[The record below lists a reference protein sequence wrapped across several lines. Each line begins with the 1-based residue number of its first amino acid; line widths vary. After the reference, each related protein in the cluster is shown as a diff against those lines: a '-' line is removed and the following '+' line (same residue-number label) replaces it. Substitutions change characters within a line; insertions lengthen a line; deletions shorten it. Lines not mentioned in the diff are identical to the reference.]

1 MSSPRSSGP
10 VGSAHAKDTRPRPA
24 RALEPSRAAAAAP
37 ARTCAVFAGLT
48 ALLLVAVVLAWPP
61 LLSFDRAVVDALHA
75 SAVTEPT
82 FTHVNRVLTDWVWDP
97 WTMRLL
103 SAAVCGW
110 LWLHRE
116 RLLAVWVAVTAAA
129 GTGLQQ
135 AVKALV
141 GRERPQW
148 PDPVDSANYAA
159 FPSGHAM
166 TAVVTC
172 GLLLWL
178 CRRRGVTGRVWVLC
192 VALAGVS
199 VAGVGFTRLYLGVH
213 WPSDVV
219 GGWLLGGCVVALA
232 VASHRRAA
240 LPRGD

>member
-1 MSSPRSSGP
+1 MSSPHSAKP
-10 VGSAHAKDTRPRPA
+10 AGSRRGKDVHHRAPHAA
-24 RALEPSRAAAAAP
+24 GAAAAP
-37 ARTCAVFAGLT
+37 AHSCAVLAGLT
-48 ALLLVAVVLAWPP
+48 ALLLVPVTLAWPP
-61 LLSFDRAVVDALHA
+61 LMAFDRAVVKELHA

-103 SAAVCGW
+103 SAAAAGW
-110 LWLHRE
+110 LWLRRE
-116 RLLAVWVAVTAAA
+116 RLLAMWVAVVTAAGA
-129 GTGLQQ
+129 GLQQ

-141 GRERPQW
+141 GRERPRW
-148 PDPVDSANYAA
+148 PDPVDAADYAA

-166 TAVVTC
+166 SAVVTC

-178 CRRRGVTGRVWVLC
+178 LRRRGVTGRAWAWC
-192 VALAGVS
+192 VALAGVC
-199 VAGVGFTRLYLGVH
+199 VAGVGFTRIYLGVH

-219 GGWLLGGCVVALA
+219 GGWLLGGFVVALA
-232 VASHRRAA
+232 VASYRRAA

>member
-1 MSSPRSSGP
+1 
-10 VGSAHAKDTRPRPA
+10 
-24 RALEPSRAAAAAP
+24 
-37 ARTCAVFAGLT
+37 
-48 ALLLVAVVLAWPP
+48 VA
-61 LLSFDRAVVDALHA
+61 
-75 SAVTEPT
+75 
-82 FTHVNRVLTDWVWDP
+82 
-97 WTMRLL
+97 
-103 SAAVCGW
+103 
-110 LWLHRE
+110 
-116 RLLAVWVAVTAAA
+116 AAA

-141 GRERPQW
+141 GRERPSW
-148 PDPVDSANYAA
+148 PNPVDSADYAA

-178 CRRRGVTGRVWVLC
+178 LRRRGTAGRVWAWC
-192 VALAGVS
+192 VALAGVC
-199 VAGVGFTRLYLGVH
+199 VAGVGFTRIYLGVH

-232 VASHRRAA
+232 VASYRRTA